1 MDDQGAGQQRG
12 GGGPKRCIV
21 LTLAVLLGLAPVA
34 VSFFLSLKTALG
46 CDNLLGNGGFEQ
58 GTSAWTAPYGT
69 TFITVTDPVSSGNWA
84 AALDGYTG
92 VVWAYQ
98 DVDIIP
104 GATYT
109 LTGWVYKD
117 EPAFEYARLRLEWWP
132 PGIIVDSTQLTDDN
146 DFYRPMTVGPALAPT
161 DASRARIK
169 LMANIGDANPPNPIY
184 FDELSLT
191 STMMPKGFLPLSL
204 KSYRR

>member
-1 MDDQGAGQQRG
+1 MDDHGAGQQSG
-12 GGGPKRCIV
+12 GGGSKRWLV
-21 LTLAVLLGLAPVA
+21 LTLAVVLGLAPV
-34 VSFFLSLKTALG
+34 VLSFFFNLKTALSY
-46 CDNLLGNGGFEQ
+46 DNLLGNGGFEQ
-58 GTSAWTAPYGT
+58 GTSAWTASYGA
-69 TFITVTDPVSSGNWA
+69 TFITVTEPVSSGNLA

-98 DVDIIP
+98 DVDIVP

-117 EPAFEYARLRLEWWP
+117 ESDFEYARLRLEWWP
-132 PGIIVDSTQLTDDN
+132 PGITVDSTQLTDDN

-169 LMANIGDANPPNPIY
+169 LIAKIRNANPANPTY
-184 FDELSLT
+184 FDELRLT
-191 STMMPKGFLPLSL
+191 STMMPHGFLPLSV
-204 KSYRR
+204 KNYRR